1 MTWVA
6 LGSAGES
13 NTLTMPPFS
22 PTNTLP
28 PGAKAMAVGR
38 FSPLHTALSE
48 NPVGT
53 AAVTAGDVGAAER
66 VAGPRTSP
74 PRPPAADA
82 GPAASREARRTTSE
96 PPRTR
101 SGLLFG
107 PGWTA
112 PAAQSRRIPPPSR
125 AESGSTRPCRRRRPL
140 SAPWSTRPIGRQNVR
155 TAYLPYVAASSDQV
169 REARSRA
176 QPPRQSRHRLDDAAH
191 RLGLRAPARPLPRR
205 AASRASRI
213 RATYEEDGALRGGS
227 SGEGPRLSCAN
238 HPANLATHSLQMKI
252 SVIMAKVLGSL
263 TGYSAP

>member
-1 MTWVA
+1 MSMTWVA

-96 PPRTR
+96 PAENAFR
-101 SGLLFG
+101 
-107 PGWTA
+107 A
-112 PAAQSRRIPPPSR
+112 PLR
-125 AESGSTRPCRRRRPL
+125 A
-140 SAPWSTRPIGRQNVR
+140 
-155 TAYLPYVAASSDQV
+155 
-169 REARSRA
+169 
-176 QPPRQSRHRLDDAAH
+176 RLD
-191 RLGLRAPARPLPRR
+191 
-205 AASRASRI
+205 RASCAI
-213 RATYEEDGALRGGS
+213 TQNPSPKS
-227 SGEGPRLSCAN
+227 SGEWQ
-238 HPANLATHSLQMKI
+238 HPT
-252 SVIMAKVLGSL
+252 V
-263 TGYSAP
+263 SAPKASLCAMVHSAHRPPERAHCVFALRRGIQ